1 MTYATV
7 RSKAA
12 NVNLLMVAVSLA
24 IENNDQEL
32 FAGEESN
39 IFSVQLREVPLLIVN
54 NTLCNSKYKGNIN
67 QQQHICAGDYANG
80 GRDSCKVRIISVYK
94 CT

>member
-1 MTYATV
+1 
-7 RSKAA
+7 
-12 NVNLLMVAVSLA
+12 MVAVSLA
-24 IENNDQEL
+24 LKNNDQEL

-54 NTLCNSKYKGNIN
+54 NTLCNRTYRGQIN
-67 QQQHICAGDYANG
+67 QQQHICAGDYVNG
-80 GRDSCKVRIISVYK
+80 ERDSCKVRIISVYK